1 MSSQSASDYFK
12 ASLSELEELGRMIET
27 NSSAHNMK
35 NIGMI
40 ASEMNK
46 KNKKQKDFNAKRI
59 RAISKANEEIRK
71 LVEQK

>member
-1 MSSQSASDYFK
+1 
-12 ASLSELEELGRMIET
+12 MIET
-27 NSSAHNMK
+27 NSTSHNVK

-40 ASEMNK
+40 ASEMNM

-59 RAISKANEEIRK
+59 RANSKANEEIRK

>member
-27 NSSAHNMK
+27 NSTTHNVK

-40 ASEMNK
+40 ASEMIK
-46 KNKKQKDFNAKRI
+46 KNKKQKDFNAKRN
-59 RAISKANEEIRK
+59 RAITKANEEIRK